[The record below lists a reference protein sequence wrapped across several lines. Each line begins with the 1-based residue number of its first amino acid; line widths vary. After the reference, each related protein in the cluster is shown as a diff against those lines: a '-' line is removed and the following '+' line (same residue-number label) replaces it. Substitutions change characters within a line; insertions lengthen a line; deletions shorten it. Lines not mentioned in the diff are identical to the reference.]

1 MQTSTQLA
9 VQTAQSRLDRTT
21 SGYKQDLLDLALDE
35 LLRQPDREGDPEH
48 LLGNALAN
56 SRKHLRRRRAIAPVT
71 TYGDARDLAT
81 LADADADA
89 GTVDP
94 VPVLIDALDWLQ
106 RARLTKAERTAL
118 TEAAVAE
125 FLPGPKRTDAS
136 AQQRLSRARASAR
149 AERRGFS
156 W

>member
-35 LLRQPDREGDPEH
+35 LLRQPNREGDPEH

-56 SRKHLRRRRAIAPVT
+56 SRKHLRRRRAIASVT
-71 TYGDARDLAT
+71 AYGDAQDLVT
-81 LADADADA
+81 LADA
-89 GTVDP
+89 GTVDSL
-94 VPVLIDALDWLQ
+94 PVLIEALDWLQ
-106 RARLTKAERTAL
+106 RARLTQAERTAL

-125 FLPGPKRTDAS
+125 FLPGPKGADAS

-149 AERRGFS
+149 AARLRFS